1 MLQTKDGEDAAS
13 WSFESIIQHW
23 IRKHSKAVY
32 VPSMRWRRRETR
44 YPESRRVQRSDDR
57 REIEHG
63 GHQREGME
71 RNWRMEEGYAYGTVA
86 DDRP

>member
-1 MLQTKDGEDAAS
+1 
-13 WSFESIIQHW
+13 
-23 IRKHSKAVY
+23 
-32 VPSMRWRRRETR
+32 MRWRRRETR